1 MRHPCPNVLRRTSG
15 EDAQYSTCTSFESN
29 GLYQMPSAHAHI
41 PPLSEL
47 VADAK
52 HSRGL
57 QGR

>member
-1 MRHPCPNVLRRTSG
+1 
-15 EDAQYSTCTSFESN
+15 
-29 GLYQMPSAHAHI
+29 MPSAHAHI

-57 QGR
+57 QGRWRGSRSSRTTCSLWRRCPRMVLSQH